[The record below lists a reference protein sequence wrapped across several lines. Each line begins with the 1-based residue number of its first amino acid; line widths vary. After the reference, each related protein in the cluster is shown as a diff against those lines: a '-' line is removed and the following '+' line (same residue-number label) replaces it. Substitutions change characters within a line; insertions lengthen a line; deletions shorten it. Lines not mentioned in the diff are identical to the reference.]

1 MIDPSQE
8 VPLWANILIYMA
20 MYQWYLLAA
29 ILPTIYLVVVKL
41 FGFPLLQRFSQE
53 VIIILYPTRV
63 KMYKLVNEEQPYF
76 GAKNGLYWRSNPL
89 TNVNQSH
96 KFTTMKGDKSGRC
109 LHILEETEEGVKT
122 CNLTKKE
129 HKKIENKVEHNYNT
143 IQIFTHAINQAVYD
157 MERRGSKTDELTN
170 SEHKLKPIPRHG
182 VWIMKNPL
190 QHFHRHWEIVVDP
203 SGKLYELRPV
213 NQRQQFS
220 ISLWHTLGITML
232 KKVQVEKQ
240 VESEQAGGT
249 SKQQLIALSVT
260 NQFVVEQI
268 GFVKEYQ
275 NFSANA
281 AYRICKRMRKL
292 EGNFDYWASG
302 NFNILPI
309 IILGGAIGCV
319 VLVLYMFHGG
329 GPSLGPMPTK

>member
-1 MIDPSQE
+1 MIDPTQE

-41 FGFPLLQRFSQE
+41 FGFPLLQRWSQE

-63 KMYKLVNEEQPYF
+63 KFYKLVNEEQPYF

-89 TNVNQSH
+89 TNVNTGH
-96 KFTTMKGDKSGRC
+96 AFKP
-109 LHILEETEEGVKT
+109 
-122 CNLTKKE
+122 TKKDKKICE
-129 HKKIENKVEHNYNT
+129 LCQEAKIFHKKIETKVEHNYNT
-143 IQIFTHAINQAVYD
+143 IQVFTHAINQAVYD

-170 SEHKLKPIPRHG
+170 SEHKVRPIPRHG
-182 VWIMKNPL
+182 VWIMKNPI
-190 QHFHRHWEIVVDP
+190 QHFHRHWEIVIDP

-213 NQRQQFS
+213 KQRQQFS
-220 ISLWHTLGITML
+220 VSLWHTLGITML
-232 KKVQVEKQ
+232 KEVQVEKT

-268 GFVKEYQ
+268 AFVKEYQ

-292 EGNFDYWASG
+292 ESNFYYWASG
-302 NFNILPI
+302 SFNILPI
-309 IILGGAIGCV
+309 IIMGGAIGCV

-329 GPSLGPMPTK
+329 GVGPMPTK